1 MKFLTPLLF
10 LTVFLSANAD
20 QHGVPFGDKVD
31 ATIVN
36 YNRTTPA
43 IATAGELKE
52 GAIPKLAR
60 LGFSSIVDL
69 RTPPEGVEEEKVET
83 LGNNLRYINI
93 PVGKAPPSR
102 AQIDQFRDW
111 IDDPANRP
119 VIVHCASANRVGTLW
134 AMYRLTE
141 GISLAEALMEGRT
154 IGMKPER
161 EDQVRTF
168 AGNLSAN

>member
-1 MKFLTPLLF
+1 MKFLTPFLF
-10 LTVFLSANAD
+10 LFIFLSANAD

-31 ATIVN
+31 ATVVN

-52 GAIPKLAR
+52 GAIPQLAR

-69 RTPPEGVEEEKVET
+69 RTPPEGVEEEKT
-83 LGNNLRYINI
+83 AAQRNSLRYINI
-93 PVGKAPPSR
+93 PVGKEPPSS
-102 AQIDQFRDW
+102 AQIDQFRRW
-111 IDDPANRP
+111 IDEPANRP

-141 GISLAEALMEGRT
+141 GISLEEALMEGRT

-161 EDQVRTF
+161 EDQVRAF
-168 AGNLSAN
+168 AGDLSTN